1 MWDLSLLRNTRVPK
15 SGGIHQI
22 ILSAGDRV
30 NLVAQLDSID
40 LSQVAYADFTDGLI
54 QNRELR
60 DDGDMVTRH
69 IVLIKSLLKGGS
81 NHAE

>member
-1 MWDLSLLRNTRVPK
+1 MRDLSLLRNTRVPK
-15 SGGIHQI
+15 SSGIRQI
-22 ILSAGDRV
+22 IAGDRV
-30 NLVAQLDSID
+30 NLVAQLDCID

-60 DDGDMVTRH
+60 GDGDMVTGH
-69 IVLIKSLLKGGS
+69 IFLIKSLLKGGS

>member
-1 MWDLSLLRNTRVPK
+1 MWDLSLLRNTRVPM
-15 SGGIHQI
+15 SSDIRQI

-30 NLVAQLDSID
+30 NLVAQLDSIG
-40 LSQVAYADFTDGLI
+40 LSQVAYADFADGLI

-60 DDGDMVTRH
+60 GDGDMVTGH
-69 IVLIKSLLKGGS
+69 IFLIKSLLKGGS

>member
-1 MWDLSLLRNTRVPK
+1 MRDLSLLRNTRVPK
-15 SGGIHQI
+15 SSGIRQI
-22 ILSAGDRV
+22 IAGDRV
-30 NLVAQLDSID
+30 NLVAQLDCID

-60 DDGDMVTRH
+60 GDGDMVTGH